1 MSRKA
6 IFLDRDGVINY
17 PILKK
22 GKPYPPRKL
31 DEVKIYPEVYSF
43 LEIMKNSGFYLIV
56 ITNQPDV
63 ARGDILKSQVEEIN
77 DYLLKTLLWI
87 TLKFVIMMIQIIVSV
102 EKPRPGSLISAA
114 KLYNL
119 KLEKSYMI
127 GDRWKDISAGLKAG
141 CKTIF
146 IDRNYDEKKPEKY
159 HVKINNLD
167 EARDYINKDIK
178 ETL

>member
-1 MSRKA
+1 
-6 IFLDRDGVINY
+6 
-17 PILKK
+17 
-22 GKPYPPRKL
+22 
-31 DEVKIYPEVYSF
+31 
-43 LEIMKNSGFYLIV
+43 
-56 ITNQPDV
+56 
-63 ARGDILKSQVEEIN
+63 
-77 DYLLKTLLWI
+77 
-87 TLKFVIMMIQIIVSV
+87 MMIQIIVSV
-102 EKPRPGSLISAA
+102 ENHVLVHAA

-146 IDRNYDEKKPEKY
+146 IDRNYNEKKPEKY

-167 EARDYINKDIK
+167 EARDYFNKDIK